1 VAIQGFTV
9 DSRANPDSDPIS
21 DTNLIQQLV
30 EGSQDALASL
40 YDRHAQAVFA
50 TALRVSRDHAI
61 AAEVVQDTFLT
72 LWNRAEMFDA
82 SRGALPAWLTTI
94 ARNRATDRMRAAS
107 RHERAATFSSFV
119 RNDADDQATVEWLVS
134 SGDLIGSARP
144 EPGPERAMT
153 DMETRESIKNA
164 LASLS
169 PMERQVIDLAYDAGL
184 SQSEIAANLGWP
196 MGTVKTRTRLAFRHL
211 REQLKGPVGSARPSP
226 ITSPCNSP
234 C

>member
-1 VAIQGFTV
+1 VAIQGFTF
-9 DSRANPDSDPIS
+9 DSRAIPDSDPIS
-21 DTNLIQQLV
+21 DTNLIRQLV
-30 EGSQDALASL
+30 GGSQDALASL

-50 TALRVSRDHAI
+50 IALRVSRDHGI

-82 SRGALPAWLTTI
+82 SRGTLPAWLTTI

-107 RHERAATFSSFV
+107 RHERAATFSSFI
-119 RNDADDQATVEWLVS
+119 RKDADDPATVEWLTS

-144 EPGPERAMT
+144 EPGPEMAMT
-153 DMETRESIKNA
+153 DTETRESIKDA
-164 LASLS
+164 LATLS
-169 PMERQVIDLAYDAGL
+169 PMERQVIELAYDAGL
-184 SQSEIAANLGWP
+184 SQSEIAAKLGWP
-196 MGTVKTRTRLAFRHL
+196 MGTVKTRTRRAFRHL
-211 REQLKGPVGSARPSP
+211 RERLEGSVGSARPGA